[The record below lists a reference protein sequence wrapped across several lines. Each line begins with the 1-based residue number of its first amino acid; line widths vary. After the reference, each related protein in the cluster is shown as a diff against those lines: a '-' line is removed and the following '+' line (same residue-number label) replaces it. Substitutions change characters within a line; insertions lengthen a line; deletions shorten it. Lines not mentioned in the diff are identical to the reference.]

1 MRRFQAAER
10 RDQGLQILTLPLL
23 AARLAGGFHRPALA
37 EDLEPAITDALGVG
51 GFSDIEPMR
60 ELPGMTRAAARTLG
74 EIWSADLSLSN
85 LAPGHSRL
93 ADLARLEQR
102 VEEAVPRGV
111 LMPRR
116 LRDLALRHVGRALA
130 VLGPVEL
137 APCLNIAPVWRP
149 LLLALREW
157 VPLSWREPATED
169 VAWFPGKI
177 IPTASSELAAA
188 GRIDAVSCADPR
200 AEVVESL
207 RWAHDLVSAGRA
219 RPEDIALCAPS
230 TETWDEH
237 FVTLTQSATLPV
249 HFSNGVPAL
258 ASAEGQACA
267 ALASVLLRGLSQERI
282 RRLLVQVRGR
292 TPALASLPADW
303 ARGLQ
308 PTAALFNLE
317 DWRHALDAARV
328 RWGEHADPTPGL
340 WPILE
345 LLAQGPGVAL
355 RAGDLLLGKSAR
367 LLWSRALRAA
377 PAQALGFSLRAL
389 KVADGTDPSVSIVW
403 CSAHELV
410 GAGRPWVR
418 LLGLNTGAW
427 PRRASDDPLLPDHV
441 LTRSQV
447 DTDPVTQR
455 DRRAYHRILA
465 QASKAAVLSH
475 SRRDPQGRLLPAS
488 PLISD
493 YPSRSLARDR
503 RPEHAFNEAD
513 RLLARPNDAA
523 ETPRLVS
530 AMRCWRSWQRAEVTP
545 HDGLVRAEHP
555 LMRRAIARVQS
566 ATSLRLMLRDPL
578 AFVWRYALGWHST
591 VEQEEPLT
599 LNARVFGELVH
610 ELLRGAVDRLEPQ
623 PGYTRATAVQLETAL
638 REALEVTRAQWPLER
653 SVPPALLWEHTLLEA
668 QRMALNALRFDQSV
682 QEGTR
687 CWTEV
692 PFGQRE
698 ASGQEG
704 PWDSTVPVV
713 IPNTPVCVRGDIDR
727 LDLRFDRKKVRVSD
741 YKTGAEPEKA
751 ETIILGGGEEVQRV
765 IYALAVRQLLP
776 EVPQIQARLVYLRS
790 DPPHPY
796 PLKNIDEATQLIS
809 EHVSAAC
816 NLLEQGRG
824 LPGMEERR
832 PGDEFRLLLPAELE
846 SYVRRK
852 RTAFTRTFGTFTR
865 VWKSR

>member
-1 MRRFQAAER
+1 MQRFRAAEHH
-10 RDQGLQILTLPLL
+10 DQGLQILTLPLL
-23 AARLAGGFHRPALA
+23 AARLAGGFQRPAIA
-37 EDLEPAITDALGVG
+37 EDIEPTISGALAAG

-60 ELPGMTRAAARTLG
+60 ELPGMTRAVARTLG

-102 VEEAVPRGV
+102 VEAALPQGV
-111 LMPRR
+111 LTPRR
-116 LRDLALRHVGRALA
+116 LCDLALRHVSHAPA
-130 VLGPVEL
+130 VLGPVEI

-157 VPLSWREPATED
+157 VALSWREPATED
-169 VAWFPGKI
+169 IAWFPGNI
-177 IPTASSELAAA
+177 IPSVGRGPSAA

-207 RWAHDLVSAGRA
+207 RWAHELISAGRA
-219 RPEDIALCAPS
+219 RPEEVALCAPS

-237 FVTLTQSATLPV
+237 FVTLTQNATLPV
-249 HFSNGVPAL
+249 HFSNGIPAL

-267 ALASVLLRGLSQERI
+267 ALASVLLRGLSQERV
-282 RRLLVQVRGR
+282 RRLMSQVRGR
-292 TPALASLPADW
+292 TPALASLPFDW

-317 DWRHALDAARV
+317 DWRYALAAARV
-328 RWGEHADPTPGL
+328 HRDAHADPTPSL

-345 LLAQGPGVAL
+345 LLSHGPGVAL
-355 RAGDLLLGKSAR
+355 SAGDLLLDKSAR

-377 PAQALGFSLRAL
+377 PAQALEFSLRAL
-389 KVADGTDPSVSIVW
+389 KVADGTDPAVSIVW

-410 GAGRPWVR
+410 GVARPWVR

-441 LTRSQV
+441 LPRSLV

-455 DRRAYHRILA
+455 DRRAYHRVLA
-465 QASKAAVLSH
+465 QASKAVVLSH

-493 YPSRSLARDR
+493 YPSLSLSRDR
-503 RPEHAFNEAD
+503 RPGHAFSEAD
-513 RLLARPNDAA
+513 RLLARLNDAA
-523 ETPRLVS
+523 TDPRLVS
-530 AMRCWRSWQRAEVTP
+530 AMRCWQNWHRAEVTA

-555 LMRRAIARVQS
+555 LLRRAIARVQS
-566 ATSLRLMLRDPL
+566 ATSIRLMLRDPL

-610 ELLRGAVDRLEPQ
+610 ELLRGAVNRLEPQ

-638 REALEVTRAQWPLER
+638 HEALEATRVQWPLER
-653 SVPPALLWEHTLLEA
+653 SVPPALLWEHTLLKA
-668 QRMALNALRFDQSV
+668 QRMALSALRFDQSV

-687 CWTEV
+687 SWTEV

-698 ASGQEG
+698 MSRQEG

-713 IPNTPVCVRGDIDR
+713 IPNTPVRVRGDIDR

-741 YKTGAEPEKA
+741 YKTGVEPEKS

-765 IYALAVRQLLP
+765 IYALAVRQLLS
-776 EVPQIQARLVYLRS
+776 EVPQVQARLVYLRS
-790 DPPHPY
+790 DPPHAY
-796 PLKNIDEATQLIS
+796 ALKNIDEATRLIS
-809 EHVSAAC
+809 EYVSAAC

-824 LPGMEERR
+824 LPSMEERR
-832 PGDEFRLLLPAELE
+832 TGDEFRLLLPAEIE
-846 SYVRRK
+846 SYVHRK
-852 RTAFTRTFGTFTR
+852 RMAFTRTFGTFTR